1 MKLEKAYLYPLNS
14 RVPQGAPK
22 AQEIKFMFN
31 PNKLTFTR
39 AASWIDI
46 TGSRGDDDIL
56 PTADFKGVKPYT
68 LKISGIIFD
77 TYETRTTVDTYI
89 NVLKETVIPT
99 EHTDEKYVKK
109 PQEGKGQGTGSGDQR
124 GGVKNRKRPP
134 VYLFL
139 WGEGNE
145 KLQFRCVVTNLTY
158 IYTMFLPNGIPVR
171 AEVTLSL
178 KEVDKVQISPNP
190 PPKARKPGGGR
201 PQRPG
206 SN

>member
-1 MKLEKAYLYPLNS
+1 MKLAKAYLLPIDSPEAN
-14 RVPQGAPK
+14 V
-22 AQEIKFMFN
+22 IVFMFN

-39 AASWIDI
+39 TANWTDI
-46 TGSRGDDDIL
+46 QGSRGDNDIL
-56 PTADFKGVKPYT
+56 PTTDFQGVKPYT

-77 TYETRTTVDTYI
+77 TYETRISVESLYI
-89 NVLKETVIPT
+89 QWLKEAVIPT
-99 EHTDEKYVKK
+99 EHTDKIYVKK
-109 PQEGKGQGTGSGDQR
+109 PQRGKAQSTGSGKQR

-139 WGEGNE
+139 WGENNE

-190 PPKARKPGGGR
+190 PPQPRKPGGGR
-201 PQRPG
+201 
-206 SN
+206 